1 MEYLFLHFPAGYL
14 FYLRHIGLLVVIG
27 ASIFRIFVGRL
38 FYLPCL
44 GLFAVPGAFI
54 SCVVPRALHRAWST
68 YITIMWIDLTHT

>member
-1 MEYLFLHFPAGYL
+1 M
-14 FYLRHIGLLVVIG
+14 IG